1 MSRTTN
7 IDLELT
13 DDATTN
19 FKNWREAINGVNNSN
34 MVKID
39 TAVGGKA
46 DSSSQVEATLL
57 ASAWAGVDSPF
68 TQTLTITGLK
78 AAQNGSIA
86 VAQSATA
93 AQREAAREALLSLTG
108 QRNGELDV
116 VADGEMPEVDIPV
129 VVTLLG

>member
-78 AAQNGSIA
+78 AAQNGTIA

>member
-46 DSSSQVEATLL
+46 DSSSQVEVTLL
-57 ASAWAGVDSPF
+57 ASAWTGVDSPF
-68 TQTLTITGLK
+68 TQTLTVTGLK
-78 AAQNGSIA
+78 ATQNGTIA